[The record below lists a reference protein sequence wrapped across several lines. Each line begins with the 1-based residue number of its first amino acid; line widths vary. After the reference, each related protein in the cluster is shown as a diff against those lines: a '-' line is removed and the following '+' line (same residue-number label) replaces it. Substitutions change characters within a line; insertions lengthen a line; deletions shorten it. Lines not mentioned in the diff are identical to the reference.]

1 MILTSLKIKN
11 FRSFGNEET
20 NIDLSDISAFIG
32 SNSSGK
38 TAAIQAIQKMF
49 GITQSERTLVKGDF
63 HVSPFSQP
71 NSLEEM
77 NLSIEVKIEFPEL
90 TDSEQKL
97 GKKSIPPFF
106 LHFVIDE
113 PNGNPHIRIRLEGK
127 WTAGT
132 TPEGEIEQKLYFITK
147 AEGQEIG
154 ENNMS
159 PVSPHQRS
167 KIQMIYVPA
176 IREPLTQLKNASGT
190 ILWRILNSISWP
202 TDMDQQIKS
211 EMKAVDT
218 LFNGIDGIGDI
229 KKIIKDQWGKYHSDI
244 RYQDAHLEFNSTT
257 LDSILKKLE
266 IQFSPTQE
274 LNSYTIDKLGD
285 GLRSLFYLSLVSSL
299 LEIEQ
304 KVSKNTFAALTI
316 LAVEEPENH
325 ISPHLLG
332 KVVENLNEIAKKDNA
347 QVLLTSH
354 SESIIKRISPE
365 DICHLRIDKSLGYS
379 VANRIILPSKESDA
393 YKYIKE
399 AVKAYPE
406 IYFAKLVI
414 LGEGDT
420 EEIVIPKFLKVNG
433 IYSYDA
439 GISIAPLGGRHV
451 NHMWKLLNQLE
462 IPHITLLD
470 LDRERGGGGWGR
482 IKYVLNKLID
492 NGHNREELL
501 EYYQGNIP
509 AILTSKELKEM
520 EKWSLEEEAL
530 SSMDSWIEKLEEE
543 KYNVFF
549 SSPIDLDFVMLE
561 QFPDAYKDTMVN
573 GPQLPLESEEP
584 EEYREKV
591 NSCIQATLKSKK
603 ATGHTFTK
611 DQHELMVWY
620 NSLFLGRG
628 KPSTHIDALTKI
640 SETEL
645 LKNSPE
651 VFEKLIER
659 IKLLIKM

>member
-1 MILTSLKIKN
+1 MRLTSLKIKN
-11 FRSFGNEET
+11 FRSFGNVET
-20 NIDLSDISAFIG
+20 NIDLSNISAFIG

-38 TAAIQAIQKMF
+38 TAAIQAIQKIF

-63 HVSPFSQP
+63 HISPFLQP

-77 NLSIEVKIEFPEL
+77 DLSIEVKIEFPEL
-90 TDSEQKL
+90 TNSE
-97 GKKSIPPFF
+97 KKQGEKSVPPFF

-113 PNGNPHIRIRLEGK
+113 PNGNPYVRIRLDGK
-127 WTAGT
+127 WTPGT
-132 TPEGEIEQKLYFITK
+132 TPEGEIEQKMHFITV
-147 AEGQEIG
+147 AEGQEIS
-154 ENNMS
+154 ENALS

-211 EMKAVDT
+211 EMKAVDN
-218 LFNGIDGIGDI
+218 LFNDIKGIGDI
-229 KKIIKDQWGKYHSDI
+229 KKIIKDQWGKYHSDL

-304 KVSKNTFAALTI
+304 NVSENSFAALTI

-332 KVVENLNEIAKKDNA
+332 KVVENLNAIAKKDNA

-354 SESIIKRISPE
+354 SESIIKRVSPE

-379 VANRIILPSKESDA
+379 VANKIILPHKESDA

-420 EEIVIPKFLKVNG
+420 EEIVIPKFLKANG

-482 IKYVLNKLID
+482 IKYVLDKLIE
-492 NGHNREELL
+492 NGHNKEHLL

-509 AILTSKELKEM
+509 AILTNEELEEM
-520 EKWSLEEEAL
+520 GKWGLEEEAL
-530 SSMDSWIEKLEEE
+530 PLMDSWIEKLEGE

-561 QFPDAYKDTMVN
+561 QFPDAYKETMVN
-573 GPQLPLESEEP
+573 GPRLPLESEKP
-584 EEYREKV
+584 EEYREKIISSV
-591 NSCIQATLKSKK
+591 QATLKNKK
-603 ATGHTFTK
+603 AIGHTFTK

-640 SETEL
+640 SEPEL
-645 LKNSPE
+645 LENSPE
-651 VFEKLIER
+651 LFEKLVER